1 MYRQSNPNHHKA
13 HMLDDLQSTLQTL
26 HDRHKALNTGEV
38 ATYIPELAKADPDNF
53 CISVRM
59 IDGTEFTVGQSDT
72 LFTLQSCSKPLIL
85 AQALTTVGR
94 DIVMS
99 LTGVEP
105 TGNSFSSIVG
115 VDQIGKPLNPMVNA
129 GAIVTASLLPGS
141 SPQDRLCRMS
151 SNLSEYLNAEATIDH
166 AVYLSETRTS
176 DRNRALAYLLKSKG
190 IIQGEVEQHLD
201 LYIRQC
207 AIQTSTQQLAN
218 AAATLAN
225 NGINPVSKARAVDAE
240 YIKDILVVMLMNGM
254 YNYAGRW
261 AYEVGIPAKSGV
273 SGAIMAVVP
282 GVMGIAVYSPRLDEY
297 GNSTRGLAVCRDLV
311 RKYHMH
317 IFDQRNPN

>member
-1 MYRQSNPNHHKA
+1 MIK
-13 HMLDDLQSTLQTL
+13 DLQQTL
-26 HDRHKALNTGEV
+26 ESLHDKYRPLNTGAL
-38 ATYIPELAKADPDNF
+38 ATYIPELAKADPDLF
-53 CISVRM
+53 CISIRM
-59 IDGTEFTVGQSDT
+59 VDGTEFTVGSHDAR
-72 LFTLQSCSKPLIL
+72 FTLQSCSKPLIL
-85 AQALTTVGR
+85 AQALSTVGR
-94 DIVMS
+94 EIVMS

-105 TGNSFSSIVG
+105 TGNPFASIVG
-115 VDQIGKPLNPMVNA
+115 LDQIGKPLNPMVNA

-141 SPQDRLCRMS
+141 TPEDRFSRMS
-151 SNLSEYLNAEATIDH
+151 ARLGACMGSQVSIEQSVYESEK
-166 AVYLSETRTS
+166 RTS

-190 IIQGEVEQHLD
+190 SIEGDVEAHLD

-207 AIQTSTQQLAN
+207 AISSSTQQLAN

-225 NGINPVSKARAVDAE
+225 NGINPVTNERAIDAE

-273 SGAIMAVVP
+273 SGAIMGVVP
-282 GVMGIAVYSPRLDEY
+282 GVMGIGVYSPRLDDY

-317 IFDQRNPN
+317 IFDQRDPS

>member
-1 MYRQSNPNHHKA
+1 
-13 HMLDDLQSTLQTL
+13 
-26 HDRHKALNTGEV
+26 
-38 ATYIPELAKADPDNF
+38 
-53 CISVRM
+53 
-59 IDGTEFTVGQSDT
+59 
-72 LFTLQSCSKPLIL
+72 
-85 AQALTTVGR
+85 
-94 DIVMS
+94 MS

-105 TGNSFSSIVG
+105 TGNSYASIVG
-115 VDQIGKPLNPMVNA
+115 LDQIGKPLNPMVNA
-129 GAIVTASLLPGS
+129 GAIVTASLLGGTSPEDRFERLTSGLSAFTGS
-141 SPQDRLCRMS
+141 PMQVDQ
-151 SNLSEYLNAEATIDH
+151 
-166 AVYLSETRTS
+166 AVYESEQRTS

-190 IIQGEVEQHLD
+190 TIAGNVEQHLD
-201 LYIRQC
+201 LYIKQC
-207 AIQTSTQQLAN
+207 AMRTNTRQIAI

-225 NGINPVSKARAVDAE
+225 NGLNPVTKERAISAE

-273 SGAIMAVVP
+273 SGAMMGVVP

-317 IFDQRNPN
+317 IFDQRSPS

>member
-1 MYRQSNPNHHKA
+1 
-13 HMLDDLQSTLQTL
+13 MLSDLQSTLETL
-26 HDRHKALNTGEV
+26 HARYRGLNTGSV
-38 ATYIPELAKADPDNF
+38 ATYIPELAKADPDLF
-53 CISVRM
+53 CISVRLV
-59 IDGTEFTVGQSDT
+59 DGTEYSVGHRDAC
-72 LFTLQSCSKPLIL
+72 FTLQSCSKPLIL
-85 AQALTTVGR
+85 AQALATAGR
-94 DIVMS
+94 DLVIS

-105 TGNSFSSIVG
+105 TGASFSSMIEL
-115 VDQIGKPLNPMVNA
+115 DQVGKPLNPMVNA
-129 GAIVTASLLPGS
+129 GAIVTASLLPGV
-141 SPQDRLCRMS
+141 DNEERFERMRA
-151 SNLSEYLNAEATIDH
+151 NLSVYMGSEVEIDK
-166 AVYLSETRTS
+166 AAFDSELRTS

-190 IIQGEVEQHLD
+190 TIEGDVNEHLG

-207 AIQTSTQQLAN
+207 AIQTNTIQLAN

-225 NGINPVSKARAVDAE
+225 NGLNPVTHKRAVQLE

-282 GVMGIAVYSPRLDEY
+282 GVMGIGVYSPRLDAY

-311 RKYHMH
+311 RKYHLH
-317 IFDQRNPN
+317 IFDAREPDC

>member
-1 MYRQSNPNHHKA
+1 MIN
-13 HMLDDLQSTLQTL
+13 DLQSTLESL
-26 HDRHKALNTGEV
+26 HDKYRALNTGTV
-38 ATYIPELAKADPDNF
+38 ATYIPELAKADPDLF
-53 CISVRM
+53 CISVRL
-59 IDGTEFTVGQSDT
+59 IDGTEFTVGNSEAA
-72 LFTLQSCSKPLIL
+72 FTLQSCSKPLAL
-85 AQALTTVGR
+85 AQALATVGR
-94 DIVMS
+94 ELVMS

-105 TGNSFSSIVG
+105 TGNSYASIVG
-115 VDQIGKPLNPMVNA
+115 LDQIGKPLNPMVNA
-129 GAIVTASLLPGS
+129 GAIVTASLLGGTSPEDRFERLTSGLSAFTGS
-141 SPQDRLCRMS
+141 PMQVDQ
-151 SNLSEYLNAEATIDH
+151 
-166 AVYLSETRTS
+166 AVYESEQRTS

-190 IIQGEVEQHLD
+190 TIEGNVEQHLD
-201 LYIRQC
+201 LYIKQC
-207 AIQTSTQQLAN
+207 AMRTNTRQIAI

-225 NGINPVSKARAVDAE
+225 NGLNPVTKERAISAE

-273 SGAIMAVVP
+273 SGAMMGVVP

-317 IFDQRNPN
+317 IFDQRSPS

>member
-1 MYRQSNPNHHKA
+1 MIN
-13 HMLDDLQSTLQTL
+13 DLQSTLEAL
-26 HDRHKALNTGEV
+26 HDKYRALNTGAV
-38 ATYIPELAKADPDNF
+38 ATYIPELAKADPDLF
-53 CISVRM
+53 CISVRL
-59 IDGTEFTVGQSDT
+59 IDGTEFTVGSGDT
-72 LFTLQSCSKPLIL
+72 PFTLQSCSKPLVL
-85 AQALTTVGR
+85 AQALATVGR
-94 DIVMS
+94 ELVMS

-105 TGNSFSSIVG
+105 TGNSYASIVG
-115 VDQIGKPLNPMVNA
+115 LDQIGKPLNPMVNA
-129 GAIVTASLLPGS
+129 GAIVTASLLPGT
-141 SPQDRLCRMS
+141 SPEDRFSRMS
-151 SNLSEYLNAEATIDH
+151 RNLSAYFGTELAIDQ
-166 AVYLSETRTS
+166 AVYESEKRTS

-190 IIQGEVEQHLD
+190 TIEGDVEQHLD

-207 AIQTSTQQLAN
+207 AIQTDTRQLAI

-225 NGINPVSKARAVDAE
+225 NGINPVSKERAIDAE

-311 RKYHMH
+311 RQYHLH
-317 IFDQRNPN
+317 IFDQRSPS